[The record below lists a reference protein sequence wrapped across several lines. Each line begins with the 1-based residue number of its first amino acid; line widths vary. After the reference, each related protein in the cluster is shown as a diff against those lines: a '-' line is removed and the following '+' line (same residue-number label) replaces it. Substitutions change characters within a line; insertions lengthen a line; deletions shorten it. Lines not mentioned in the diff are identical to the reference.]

1 MDLRLASPFHLH
13 GVGPAYTMRLAIC
26 GVETIGDVLEWGD
39 LKQLSA
45 ISTIPLGVLRR
56 IRLKAISLVNDEII
70 QIAPFIPPS
79 RNKVYLDIE
88 TTLQSRIV
96 WLIGFMIDGELTQ
109 LYADSYDEERQI
121 LSEFRIL
128 LRKYRD
134 HALVTW
140 SSFDTRV
147 LCRRMRLHGLHP
159 DPVSSMAH
167 IDLRLE
173 VRRSFIFPTHGY
185 GLKIIG
191 SHLGYNFKNPG
202 LDGYRVALRYEEHLY
217 SGEPLGSDIF
227 EYNGDD
233 VMALPHIMDWT
244 RSWVSK

>member
-26 GVETIGDVLEWGD
+26 GVETIGDVLEWDD
-39 LKQLSA
+39 LEQLSA
-45 ISTIPLGVLRR
+45 ISTIPLRVLRR
-56 IRLKAISLVNDEII
+56 IRLKARSLVNDEII
-70 QIAPFIPPS
+70 QIAPFNLPS
-79 RNKVYLDIE
+79 RNHVYLDIE
-88 TTLQSRIV
+88 TTLQSRAV

-109 LYADSYDEERQI
+109 LYADSYDEEKHI

-140 SSFDTRV
+140 SKFDTRV
-147 LCRRMRLHGLHP
+147 LCERMRLHGLHP

-167 IDLRLE
+167 MDLRLE
-173 VRRSFIFPTHGY
+173 MRRSFVFPTYGY
-185 GLKIIG
+185 GLKVIG
-191 SHLGYNFKNPG
+191 SHLGYNFKNPR
-202 LDGYRVALRYEEHLY
+202 LDGYSVALKYEDHLY
-217 SGEPLGSDIF
+217 CGEPLGSDVF

-233 VMALPHIMDWT
+233 VMALPYIVDWT